1 MYAYRWQV
9 NQTKLRYLRLGGGFW
24 VLYVSIVGLVRKS
37 CEAKHHLHLCAKWR
51 ATAVQGRVALER
63 YQVQLRLRIAFR
75 WHSSLQLNLVL
86 YIQVPSEERIM
97 DCL

>member
-24 VLYVSIVGLVRKS
+24 VLYVSIV
-37 CEAKHHLHLCAKWR
+37 AKHHLHLCAKWR